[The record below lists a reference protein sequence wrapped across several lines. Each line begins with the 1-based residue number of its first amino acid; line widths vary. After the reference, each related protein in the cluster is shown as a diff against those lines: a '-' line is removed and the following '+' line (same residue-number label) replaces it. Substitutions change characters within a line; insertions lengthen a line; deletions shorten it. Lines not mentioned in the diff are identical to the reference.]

1 MNRIHTGVRAYAFR
15 IHIPSLSPVPVRVK
29 ERSAL
34 ADAVQTIGMCYLMDV
49 ERQVVDRVTAV
60 IRRLVPSGV
69 RMLACRQILYHTAE
83 FTWSK
88 LTAIVNKLIT
98 RKEQALPMQRIARTD
113 RTLLINIVY
122 WSDYQMERVNRVTTA
137 PFAGR
142 ASSGLTTVVIEE
154 ITRLVG
160 RNNNVRVLCP
170 NERIVLTYNRILY
183 REMVRRFHQQVQIER
198 RIAVMFRVIVP
209 LVI

>member
-1 MNRIHTGVRAYAFR
+1 MVR
-15 IHIPSLSPVPVRVK
+15 IHIPSLSPVPVRVE

-34 ADAVQTIGMCYLMDV
+34 ADAIQAVGMCYFVYV
-49 ERQVVDRVTAV
+49 ERQVVDRVAAV
-60 IRRLVPSGV
+60 IGCMVPRGV
-69 RMLACRQILYHTAE
+69 RMLTGVQVLRHTTE
-83 FTWSK
+83 SSRVIR
-88 LTAIVNKLIT
+88 TAVVSELVT
-98 RKEQALPMQRIARTD
+98 RKEQALPVCRIVGTD
-113 RTLLINIVY
+113 GEGVVDIVN
-122 WSDYQMERVNRVTTA
+122 WTDYQMKRIDRITTA